1 MDDDN
6 GVKKLAE
13 TGETVK
19 LAKNVFLPFFCEVL
33 FEKGSAGE
41 VHGLPGATV
50 KKLGL
55 GSAETWHG
63 GPTLRGSGCEVVN
76 IKENLEQQRARCGDT
91 PFLSISV
98 MHGEALQITF
108 TRNHCACR
116 RNVPEQAN
124 GSFKSACND
133 LCSSI
138 TAGRHPSEKD
148 TVPRTFSR
156 PVVSL
161 ACLEGESS

>member
-1 MDDDN
+1 MVPQPVPQAVPQPVPNAVLQPVPAAVPQPVPSAVPRLIRRLKNGRSQALDDDN
-6 GVKKLAE
+6 GVNKLAE
-13 TGETVK
+13 TGETVN

-41 VHGLPGATV
+41 VHGLPGTNV

-98 MHGEALQITF
+98 MH
-108 TRNHCACR
+108 
-116 RNVPEQAN
+116 
-124 GSFKSACND
+124 
-133 LCSSI
+133 
-138 TAGRHPSEKD
+138 
-148 TVPRTFSR
+148 
-156 PVVSL
+156 
-161 ACLEGESS
+161 